1 MENNLAIIGAG
12 LPQSSQMAMM
22 VTNQPTTFDFQKEKV
37 ITMDLATLKRTQR
50 EYSYGK
56 PVGEIFHSDYIE
68 KSMELCIQHGLNAH
82 LEEIFAA
89 HNNSKKYPGTSVI
102 EDIEKVHGKNAVEA
116 HILRRV
122 FATIRIDDGENEEL
136 TTTLVLT
143 NHQDGVQAAIGP
155 CVKACHNQCIM
166 YAERKVSTYGK
177 DKVSLAQLFNIM
189 AGWLQNFKENQQLDR
204 ARIERLK
211 ATAFSRDQVF
221 SFIGVLSSIRAAH
234 DSPDKDM
241 RSLVGT
247 YPLSSTQINRFT
259 EVIVRKML
267 NHPDTIMT
275 GWDLYNAAT
284 ELYKP
289 DLYEITGLL
298 DQNWSMVE
306 ALDDFTKGIVFL
318 DRAKNGNSV
327 VDVEYIDVTDRSIS

>member
-1 MENNLAIIGAG
+1 MENSLAIIGAG
-12 LPQSSQMAMM
+12 APQKIQTAMAL
-22 VTNQPTTFDFQKEKV
+22 TSQPTTFDFQKEKV

-68 KSMELCIQHGLNAH
+68 KSLALCHQFGLKAT

-89 HNNSKKYPGTSVI
+89 RNNSKTAPDTSVI
-102 EDIEKVHGKNAVEA
+102 EDLEKVHGKNAVEA
-116 HILRRV
+116 HILRKV

-143 NHQDGVQAAIGP
+143 NHQGGVQAAIGP

-204 ARIERLK
+204 ERIERLK
-211 ATAFSRDQVF
+211 STAFSRDQVF
-221 SFIGVLSSIRAAH
+221 AFIGVLSSIRAAH

-259 EVIVRKML
+259 EVIVRNML
-267 NHPDTIMT
+267 NNPKTTMT
-275 GWDLYNAAT
+275 GWDIYNAAT

-289 DLYEITGLL
+289 DLYEIPTLL

-327 VDVEYIDVTDRSIS
+327 VDVEYIDVTNERVS

>member
-12 LPQSSQMAMM
+12 QPPVIQNAIA
-22 VTNQPTTFDFQKEKV
+22 VANQPLTFDFQKEKV

-56 PVGEIFHSDYIE
+56 PIGEIFHSDYIE
-68 KSMELCIQHGLNAH
+68 KSLALCHQFGLNAH

-102 EDIEKVHGKNAVEA
+102 EELEIKHGKNAVEA

-166 YAERKVSTYGK
+166 FAERKVSTYGK

-189 AGWLQNFKENQQLDR
+189 AGWLQNFKENQRLDR
-204 ARIERLK
+204 ERIERLK
-211 ATAFSRDQVF
+211 STALTRDQVF
-221 SFIGVLSSIRAAH
+221 AFIGILSSIRAAH

-259 EVIVRKML
+259 EVIVRNML
-267 NHPDTIMT
+267 NNPDAAIT
-275 GWDLYNAAT
+275 GWELYNAAT

-318 DRAKNGNSV
+318 DRAKSSHTV
-327 VDVEYIDVTDRSIS
+327 VDVDYIDVTNERVS